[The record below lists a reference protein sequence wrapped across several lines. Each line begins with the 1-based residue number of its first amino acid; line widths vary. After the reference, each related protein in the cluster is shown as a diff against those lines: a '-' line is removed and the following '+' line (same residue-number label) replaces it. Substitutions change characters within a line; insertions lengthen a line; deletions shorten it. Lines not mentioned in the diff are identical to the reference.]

1 MSGIRTAC
9 LAGLALALIA
19 VPEDSEAGWRRARRC
34 CRGGYTTGYYSNGG
48 YAGTAWTG
56 TAATTG
62 YACPVQTTDGQPYQ
76 QSSGYAPQGTFD
88 GAPAPAPAD
97 GTAPVPPAPPAEA
110 PEPSPTPN
118 N

>member
-34 CRGGYTTGYYSNGG
+34 CRGGYTTGYYYNGG

-56 TAATTG
+56 AAATTA

-76 QSSGYAPQGTFD
+76 QSSGYAPQGTFE

-97 GTAPVPPAPPAEA
+97 GTAPVPPAEA